1 MYFQNYSLL
10 KRSLNKCLES
20 PVSEHPSTVNMFKG
34 LEELWNLHDS
44 TFSYF
49 IITLEDFEL
58 ENDSLSDTWNRRT
71 VFNTLIA
78 YDKSFLCN
86 SENLSQPINNNY
98 LKNKKLFLEFLL
110 PFFNLHQILNIL
122 QKRWDS

>member
-10 KRSLNKCLES
+10 KRSLNKSLES
-20 PVSEHPSTVNMFKG
+20 PVSEHLSTVNMFKG